1 MSRRA
6 TQKTLDFES
15 PEAFEDWKRGIKAEI
30 LAKAKMPPHLRRLME
45 RLAWYANGKHSSFP
59 SIRTLARD
67 LGYLAWPSAK
77 YTLIKQINRLEELGL
92 LRRKGQKKRSDG
104 GDSVNEYR
112 FLWGNLQATYMVGPA
127 PKRLPPP
134 WRPGSKIVR
143 REPSNYVVSSPA
155 PVNPSSPGRL
165 TPVHRAGEPQ
175 LTGPVNPGS
184 PAYEKNKK
192 QIRKDIETI
201 APLPPEVCTVE
212 TEAKPEVTSEATRG
226 EASAVL
232 VDFGIEA
239 QRHTLAQAQAAGVTF
254 ARVIQLTEVAKSA
267 GRDGKGV
274 WRIKPGML
282 FDRIVNDLPGRDP
295 ATGWHPLAQTALKVA
310 RAREAAKLALAR
322 GPAVPVPASRSPTV
336 TETSSGDKDAAIAI
350 LDALSVDDFSE
361 LMDAANLSPI
371 ERRAIKQH
379 GRRASLTQS
388 KLLRMLAQR
397 QPAQSP
403 GNEPCQPLTDVARDA
418 RT

>member
-134 WRPGSKIVR
+134 WRPGSKVVR

-155 PVNPSSPGRL
+155 
-165 TPVHRAGEPQ
+165 
-175 LTGPVNPGS
+175 
-184 PAYEKNKK
+184 YEKNKK
-192 QIRKDIETI
+192 QTRKDIETI
-201 APLPPEVCTVE
+201 APLPPEVRTVE

-226 EASAVL
+226 EAAAAL

-254 ARVIQLTEVAKSA
+254 ARVIELTDVAKSA

-322 GPAVPVPASRSPTV
+322 GPAAPAPASRSPTV

-403 GNEPCQPLTDVARDA
+403 GTEPCLPLTDVARDA